1 MMDYS
6 LKMQIRGKDTLIL
19 DSSTRSVSSEIEDVP
34 YKGVLYFLVFLQSVW
49 VGVGALHYAQL
60 LRDLGFELSPWLY
73 VPLLSVLFGGA
84 IIFAMTFQ
92 SLLGDFFRQF
102 NYGER
107 FLFFLM
113 HCVFFFFPLFIF
125 QRFYLVFSFLFL
137 NLFILLCLVM
147 PRQFSRLYASNLFL
161 VCVMIIKS
169 PRMTPLWPV
178 AGFFLIALSMCLDY
192 FYFKVYHYGEK
203 RALPF
208 REFGVIIL
216 RYILPPLFLA
226 GIIYRLLPPLN
237 KRMRTFRFEIPQGEA
252 ATPPPDMFGLVVKT
266 VLVAILLMIAI
277 ALLNWIQKKL
287 RGGKPAPVIVMK
299 GVVRRV
305 RKFVQEKI
313 LQPAREKL
321 LDPRARIIHEY
332 NRFCEEMG
340 KFGFERPLFQTPLE
354 YAARLKPYTGDLED
368 HVMKITDTFEGVL
381 YAARN
386 AEEKDALEFK
396 DHVKNFLNLFKQK
409 VSPPSF

>member
-1 MMDYS
+1 MDHS
-6 LKMQIRGKDTLIL
+6 LYLKKQDKDRIIL
-19 DSSTRSVSSEIEDVP
+19 DSSTRSVVSEESPVP
-34 YKGVLYFLVFLQSVW
+34 YKAALYFLVFLQSVW
-49 VGVGALHYAQL
+49 VGVGALHYDPFM
-60 LRDLGFELSPWLY
+60 REMGFELKPLVY
-73 VPLLSVLFGGA
+73 VPLIAVLFGGA

-92 SLLGDFFRQF
+92 SLLNDFFRQF

-107 FLFFLM
+107 FAFFLM

-125 QRFYLVFSFLFL
+125 QKFYIVFSFLFL

-147 PRQFSRLYASNLFL
+147 PRQFTRLYASNLFL

-169 PRMTPLWPV
+169 PRMSPLWPLV
-178 AGFFLIALSMCLDY
+178 GFILIGLSMSLDY

-208 REFGVIIL
+208 KEFGIIAL

-226 GIIYRLLPPLN
+226 GIIYWLLPPLN
-237 KRMRTFRFEIPQGEA
+237 SRIRSFTFEIPQEEA
-252 ATPPPDMFGLVVKT
+252 ALPPPDMFGLIVKT

-277 ALLNWIQKKL
+277 ALLSWIQKKL

-321 LDPRARIIHEY
+321 LDPRDRIIHEY

-340 KFGFERPLFQTPLE
+340 KSGFERPLFQTPLE
-354 YAARLKPYTGDLED
+354 YAERLKPYTGDLED
-368 HVMKITDTFEGVL
+368 HLIKITNTFEGVM
-381 YAARN
+381 YAARA
-386 AEEKDALEFK
+386 AEENDALEFK
-396 DHVKNFLNLFKQK
+396 DHVKDFLGLFKQK